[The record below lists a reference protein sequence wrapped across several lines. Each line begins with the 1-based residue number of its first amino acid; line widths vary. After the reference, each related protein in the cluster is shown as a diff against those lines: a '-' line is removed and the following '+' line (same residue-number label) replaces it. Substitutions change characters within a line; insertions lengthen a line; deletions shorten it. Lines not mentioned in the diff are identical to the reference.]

1 MHSNKHFKQLMF
13 IYSIFKINF
22 FNFKSPNLLLFFFL
36 LSLAMFRNVTHL
48 HTHVP
53 RIKIRTGSEAKWR
66 PSLGIDC
73 CASD

>member
-1 MHSNKHFKQLMF
+1 
-13 IYSIFKINF
+13 
-22 FNFKSPNLLLFFFL
+22 
-36 LSLAMFRNVTHL
+36 MFRKIAHL

-73 CASD
+73 CASEC